1 MVPDPAIAPLA
12 VCPTFLGR
20 PVESSTALKHQL
32 RCQPQHF
39 PQLQYPVVTNILV
52 RSGGRPGGW
61 IRAQPELHSTTT
73 AAARSRRKRFMPVI
87 LSSSRAPDQVFR
99 LGRPAF
105 LVAFSA
111 SQGYIVREFLNDAAS
126 TMAAKQSNS
135 PDARFK
141 GLTLLRRSQT
151 LYADSPDKARLESF
165 RNLYS
170 RIPLAC
176 CYHCVSQLH
185 QRIHLAYVFFK
196 NVTCTRI

>member
-1 MVPDPAIAPLA
+1 
-12 VCPTFLGR
+12 
-20 PVESSTALKHQL
+20 
-32 RCQPQHF
+32 
-39 PQLQYPVVTNILV
+39 
-52 RSGGRPGGW
+52 
-61 IRAQPELHSTTT
+61 
-73 AAARSRRKRFMPVI
+73 MPVI

-170 RIPLAC
+170 RRDYWVEFDCPEFTTLCPVTGQPDFGHITIRYIPDKLCMESKALKL
-176 CYHCVSQLH
+176 YLFAFRNHRTFHEEAVN
-185 QRIHLAYVFFK
+185 RILDDVLKAIRPRKALVKGVFNPRGGIAITVEAAYP
-196 NVTCTRI
+196 R